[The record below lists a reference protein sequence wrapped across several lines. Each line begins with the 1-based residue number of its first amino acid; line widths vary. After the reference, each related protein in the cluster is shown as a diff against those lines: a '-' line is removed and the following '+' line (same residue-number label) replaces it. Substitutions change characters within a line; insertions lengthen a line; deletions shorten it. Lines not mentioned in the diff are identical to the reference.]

1 MKKMIP
7 LKKQS
12 KRAQREYHLS
22 RRGSWGEVNPVSRT
36 VESKKVYSRKK
47 LKRVEEK

>member
-1 MKKMIP
+1 MKKVVS

-22 RRGSWGEVNPVSRT
+22 RRSSWGKVNPVSRT
-36 VESKKVYSRKK
+36 VESKKVYNRKRLGK
-47 LKRVEEK
+47 PGEE